1 MSEKNYW
8 VRSGTYAILQRL
20 SVFLFG
26 FGSYFFMVRYYAKE
40 TFGIWALFVVITSVV
55 EMSRSAFIQNAY
67 VRFFSQPE
75 TDQGKL
81 FTASLILNL
90 ASTLFFVVVMI
101 ALIPVLQRFW
111 NTTEIGGLIFWYC
124 LTSLILVPFTQ
135 LNYLEQA
142 NKSFQGVFWSSTIRQ
157 GAFFLVVVVCSVF
170 FPGLPLVFFAAVQS
184 ASALLGLA
192 VSWRMSGRF
201 LPANRVVDR
210 AIVAKLFRF
219 GRYILGTGVA
229 STMGKNADQI
239 MLGAVS
245 HSTVALY
252 NAGVRILNF
261 IEIPSLSISNIAY
274 PRIAERVNRE
284 GKAAAAEMYEKTVA
298 SMVGIILPIV
308 IVILLFPK
316 LILLVTAGRQYLDAA
331 PVLTM
336 MAAAGILYPFN
347 IQVGSVFEI
356 TGKPHISFYINMGSN
371 IINVILNLFLI
382 RQYGAVGAAWSMIIT
397 TVTIFVVSQVLLR
410 QQIGVN
416 LARFVARLVDFYP
429 MAVKEAYRY
438 ILRKKANA

>member
-8 VRSGTYAILQRL
+8 VRSGSYAILQRL

-26 FGSYFFMVRYYAKE
+26 FGSYFFMVRYYSKE
-40 TFGIWALFVVITSVV
+40 TFGIWALFVVITSIV

-75 TDQGKL
+75 TDHGKL
-81 FTASLILNL
+81 FMASMILNL
-90 ASTLFFVVVMI
+90 ASTLFFIVVMI
-101 ALIPVLQRFW
+101 GLIPVLQDFW
-111 NTTEIGGLIFWYC
+111 HTSEMAGLIFWYC

-157 GAFFLVVVVCSVF
+157 GVFFITVIVCSIF
-170 FPGLPLVFFAAVQS
+170 FPGLPLMFFAAVQS
-184 ASALLGLA
+184 VCAILGLI

-201 LPANRVVDR
+201 LPANRVVDS

-219 GRYILGTGVA
+219 GRYILGTGIA

-239 MLGAVS
+239 MLGGVS
-245 HSTVALY
+245 HGTVALY

-261 IEIPSLSISNIAY
+261 IEIPTLSISNIAY
-274 PRIAERVNRE
+274 PKIAERVNRE
-284 GKAAAAEMYEKTVA
+284 GRPAAAEMYEKTVA
-298 SMVGIILPIV
+298 SMVGIILPVVIAIV
-308 IVILLFPK
+308 LFPK
-316 LILLVTAGRQYLDAA
+316 LILLVTAGSQYLDAA

-336 MAAAGILYPFN
+336 MAAAGVLYPFN
-347 IQVGSVFEI
+347 VQVGSVFEI

-371 IINVILNLFLI
+371 IMNVLLNIILI
-382 RQYGAVGAAWSMIIT
+382 QRYGAVGAAWSMIIT
-397 TVTIFVVSQVLLR
+397 TTTIFIVSQILLR
-410 QQIGVN
+410 RQIGVDLGRC
-416 LARFVARLVDFYP
+416 LARLIEFYP
-429 MAVKEAYRY
+429 MAAREAYRY
-438 ILRKKANA
+438 ILRKKVNA

>member
-1 MSEKNYW
+1 
-8 VRSGTYAILQRL
+8 
-20 SVFLFG
+20 
-26 FGSYFFMVRYYAKE
+26 MVRYYSKE
-40 TFGIWALFVVITSVV
+40 VFGVWALFVVITSVV

-81 FTASLILNL
+81 LMASLVLNL
-90 ASTLFFVVVMI
+90 ASTLFFIFIMVG
-101 ALIPVLQRFW
+101 LIPVLQRFW
-111 NTTEIGGLIFWYC
+111 NTEEIGSLILWYC

-157 GAFFLVVVVCSVF
+157 GVFFITVIVCSIF
-170 FPGLPLVFFAAVQS
+170 FPGLPLMFFAAVQS
-184 ASALLGLA
+184 ACALLGLL

-201 LPANRVVDR
+201 LPGNLVIDR
-210 AIVAKLFRF
+210 AIVSKLFRF

-274 PRIAERVNRE
+274 PKIAERVNRE

-298 SMVGIILPIV
+298 SMVGIILPVVVGIV
-308 IVILLFPK
+308 LFPK
-316 LILLVTAGRQYLDAA
+316 LILLITAGRQYLDAA

-336 MAAAGILYPFN
+336 MACAGILYPFN

-356 TGKPHISFYINMGSN
+356 TGKPHVSFYINMGSN
-371 IINVILNLFLI
+371 IINVLLNVVLI
-382 RQYGAVGAAWSMIIT
+382 ARYGAVGAAWSMIIT
-397 TVTIFVVSQVLLR
+397 TVTIFVVSQFLLR
-410 QQIGVN
+410 RQIGVD
-416 LARFVARLVDFYP
+416 LGRFVGRLLEFYP
-429 MAVKEAYRY
+429 MAIKEAYRF
-438 ILRKKANA
+438 ILRKKVNA

>member
-1 MSEKNYW
+1 
-8 VRSGTYAILQRL
+8 
-20 SVFLFG
+20 
-26 FGSYFFMVRYYAKE
+26 MVRYYSKE
-40 TFGIWALFVVITSVV
+40 VFGVWALFVVITSVV

-81 FTASLILNL
+81 LMASLVLNL
-90 ASTLFFVVVMI
+90 ASTLFFIVVM
-101 ALIPVLQRFW
+101 AGLIPVLQRFW
-111 NTTEIGGLIFWYC
+111 NTEEIGGLILWYC

-157 GAFFLVVVVCSVF
+157 GVFFITVIVCSIF
-170 FPGLPLVFFAAVQS
+170 FPGLPLMFFAAVQS
-184 ASALLGLA
+184 ACALLGLL

-201 LPANRVVDR
+201 LPGNLVIDR
-210 AIVAKLFRF
+210 AIVSKLFRF

-284 GKAAAAEMYEKTVA
+284 GKPAAAEMYEKTVA
-298 SMVGIILPIV
+298 SMVGIILPVVVGIV
-308 IVILLFPK
+308 LFPK
-316 LILLVTAGRQYLDAA
+316 LILLITAGRQYLDAA

-336 MAAAGILYPFN
+336 MACAGILYPFN

-371 IINVILNLFLI
+371 IINVLLNVVLI
-382 RQYGAVGAAWSMIIT
+382 ARYGAVGAAWSMIIT
-397 TVTIFVVSQVLLR
+397 TVTIFVVSQFLLR
-410 QQIGVN
+410 RQIGVD
-416 LARFVARLVDFYP
+416 LGRFVGRLLEFYP
-429 MAVKEAYRY
+429 MAIKEAYRF
-438 ILRKKANA
+438 ILRKKVNA

>member
-40 TFGIWALFVVITSVV
+40 TFGIWVLFLVISSVV

-90 ASTLFFVVVMI
+90 ASTVFFIVVMI
-101 ALIPVLQRFW
+101 GLIPVLQDFW
-111 NTTEIGGLIFWYC
+111 NTREIGGLILWYC
-124 LTSLILVPFTQ
+124 VTSLILVPFTQ

-157 GAFFLVVVVCSVF
+157 GVFFLIVIVCSIF
-170 FPGLPLVFFAAVQS
+170 FPGLPLLFFAGAQS
-184 ASALLGLA
+184 ACALLGLL

-201 LPANRVVDR
+201 LPPNRVADR
-210 AIVAKLFRF
+210 AIVLKLFRF

-239 MLGAVS
+239 LLGPVS
-245 HSTVALY
+245 HSIVALY

-274 PRIAERVNRE
+274 PKIAERVNRD
-284 GKAAAAEMYEKTVA
+284 GKPAAAEMYEKTVA

-308 IVILLFPK
+308 VAIVLFPK
-316 LILLVTAGRQYLDAA
+316 LILLITAGKQYLDAA
-331 PVLTM
+331 PALTM
-336 MAAAGILYPFN
+336 MAMAGLLYPFN

-356 TGKPHISFYINMGSN
+356 IGKPHISFYINMGSN
-371 IINVILNLFLI
+371 IINVILNVVLI
-382 RQYGAVGAAWSMIIT
+382 PKYGAIGAAWSMVIT
-397 TVTIFVVSQVLLR
+397 TVTIFVVSQFLLR
-410 QQIGVN
+410 YLIGVN
-416 LARFVARLVDFYP
+416 QVRIVTRLMDFYP
-429 MAVKEAYRY
+429 MAIKEAYRY
-438 ILRKKANA
+438 ISRKKANA

>member
-8 VRSGTYAILQRL
+8 VRSGSYAILQRL

-26 FGSYFFMVRYYAKE
+26 FGSYFFMVRYYSKE
-40 TFGIWALFVVITSVV
+40 VFGVWALFVVITSVV

-81 FTASLILNL
+81 LMASLILNL
-90 ASTLFFVVVMI
+90 ASTLLFIVAMI
-101 ALIPVLQRFW
+101 GLIPVLQRFW
-111 NTTEIGGLIFWYC
+111 HTEEIGGLILWYC

-157 GAFFLVVVVCSVF
+157 GVFFVTVIVCSIF
-170 FPGLPLVFFAAVQS
+170 FPGLPLMFFAGVQS
-184 ASALLGLA
+184 ACSLLGLL

-201 LPANRVVDR
+201 LPANLVVDH
-210 AIVAKLFRF
+210 AIVRKLFRF
-219 GRYILGTGVA
+219 GRYILGTGIA

-239 MLGAVS
+239 MLGSVS

-274 PRIAERVNRE
+274 PKIAERVNRE

-298 SMVGIILPIV
+298 SMVGIILPVVIGIV
-308 IVILLFPK
+308 LFPK
-316 LILLVTAGRQYLDAA
+316 LILLITAGRQYLDAA

-336 MAAAGILYPFN
+336 MACAGILYPFN

-371 IINVILNLFLI
+371 IINVLLNIVLI
-382 RQYGAVGAAWSMIIT
+382 PRYGAAGAAWSMIIT
-397 TVTIFVVSQVLLR
+397 TVTIFVVSQFLLR
-410 QQIGVN
+410 RQIGVD
-416 LARFVARLVDFYP
+416 LGRFVARLVDFYP
-429 MAVKEAYRY
+429 MAIKEVYRF
-438 ILRKKANA
+438 ILRKKVNA